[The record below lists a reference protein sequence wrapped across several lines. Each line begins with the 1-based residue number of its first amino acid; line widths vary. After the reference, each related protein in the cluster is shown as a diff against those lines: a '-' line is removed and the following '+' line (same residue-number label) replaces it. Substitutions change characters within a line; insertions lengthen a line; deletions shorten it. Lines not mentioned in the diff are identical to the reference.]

1 MAHFRSSHFKGIAL
15 AVALCP
21 WSVCIA
27 DTGQSQAI
35 SGTVLGG
42 GNTYLAD
49 GSLALQEGRIDE
61 GIRLTLEGLKNPTD
75 SREAAAAHS
84 NLCGG
89 YAMLRDWALALPQC
103 NAAIDLDPTN
113 WQPFNNRAAVYA
125 GQGRYD
131 LALVDLHAGLA
142 LEPRSP
148 TLQKSLAV
156 VEHNQKV
163 LNKRGSSYL
172 HT

>member
-1 MAHFRSSHFKGIAL
+1 MAQSHSSQFKGITL
-15 AVALCP
+15 AVALCS
-21 WSVCIA
+21 WNVCVA
-27 DTGQSQAI
+27 DTGQSQPV

-49 GSLALQEGRIDE
+49 GSLALQQGRIDE
-61 GIRLTLEGLKNPTD
+61 GIRLTLEGLKIATD

-89 YAMLRDWALALPQC
+89 YAMLRDWALALLQC
-103 NAAIDLDPTN
+103 NTAIDLDPTN

-131 LALVDLHAGLA
+131 LALLDLHAGLA
-142 LEPRSP
+142 LYPNST

-172 HT
+172 HS